1 MDPLPFL
8 DRTIKT
14 PDGTTYER
22 LSPPITDFRQCHGVV
37 PLERRIL
44 YRCRR
49 LPPSSDTT
57 PHEDQENEQFILKI
71 KVQIPDPTTDTAYT
85 SSDATTHE
93 LRALQ
98 TFNSAGTSCTYAP
111 RLIAFASQSQ
121 PQRPESLLPG
131 GYISCTIMTTLPGK
145 SLFDLGYWSLE
156 EDDRVEIREGFLEA
170 LR

>member
-57 PHEDQENEQFILKI
+57 PHEDQEHGQLILKI

-98 TFNSAGTSCTYAP
+98 TFHSAGPTCTYAP
-111 RLIAFASQSQ
+111 HIVAFASQSQ
-121 PQRPESLLPG
+121 GPEGLLPG
-131 GYISCTIMTTLPGK
+131 GYISCTIMTTLPGR

-156 EDDRVEIREGFLEA
+156 EDAREEIREKFWEA
-170 LR
+170 LG